1 MTCMNLL
8 LDINV
13 AYNRHIL
20 VGLQCVFVCLIIL
33 AFQCVRPIHVLLI
46 YIYVSLLDATYVVH
60 AFVKCQCQSSVKEIQ

>member
-20 VGLQCVFVCLIIL
+20 VGLQCVIVCLIIL
-33 AFQCVRPIHVLLI
+33 ALQCIRPIHFLLI
-46 YIYVSLLDATYVVH
+46 YMYVCHYLMLH
-60 AFVKCQCQSSVKEIQ
+60 MLFIHSSNVNVNVNLQ